1 MVLCVLAA
9 RTEGGRMEVLIG
21 SVAIQS
27 RVREI
32 GRQVAR
38 DHPEG
43 APLLIG
49 VLRGCVIFM
58 ADLMKCLPIPH
69 EIDFISIS
77 SYEGSSQSSGT
88 PRLVKDIGTDIR
100 GRDVIIVEDIVDTG
114 HTLEFLRR
122 TFLAREPA
130 SLKTAALLDKKSRRE
145 CPVPVEYVGFEIPD
159 RFVVGYGL
167 DFAERFRHLPYIAAL
182 SPEEL
187 SPSPSLRSLGAV

>member
-1 MVLCVLAA
+1 
-9 RTEGGRMEVLIG
+9 MEVLIG
-21 SVAIQS
+21 SEAIQG

-32 GRQVAR
+32 GRQIAR

-77 SYEGSSQSSGT
+77 SYESSSTSSGA
-88 PRLVKDIGTDIR
+88 PRLVKDIGRDIR

-114 HTLEFLRR
+114 HTLDFLRR
-122 TFLAREPA
+122 TFLARGPA
-130 SLKTAALLDKKSRRE
+130 SLKTVALLDKRSRRE
-145 CPVPVEYVGFEIPD
+145 CNVPIEYVGFEIPD

-187 SPSPSLRSLGAV
+187 IPTPAIRSAGVA

>member
-1 MVLCVLAA
+1 
-9 RTEGGRMEVLIG
+9 MEVLIG
-21 SVAIQS
+21 SDDIQR
-27 RVREI
+27 RVCEI
-32 GRQVAR
+32 GKQIAR

-43 APLLIG
+43 IPLLIG
-49 VLRGCVIFM
+49 VLRGCVIFL
-58 ADLMKCLPIPH
+58 ADLMKSLPIPH

-77 SYEGSSQSSGT
+77 SYELSSQSTGM
-88 PRLVKDIGTDIR
+88 PRLVKDIGRDVA

-122 TFLAREPA
+122 TFLARGPNT
-130 SLKTAALLDKKSRRE
+130 LKTVALLDKRPRRQ
-145 CPVPVEYVGFEIPD
+145 CAVPIEYVGFEIPD

-187 SPSPSLRSLGAV
+187 EPETAGRSVGMTQG

>member
-1 MVLCVLAA
+1 
-9 RTEGGRMEVLIG
+9 MEVLIG
-21 SVAIQS
+21 SDAIQS

-32 GRQVAR
+32 GKQIAR

-58 ADLMKCLPIPH
+58 ADLMKSLPIPH
-69 EIDFISIS
+69 EIDFI
-77 SYEGSSQSSGT
+77 
-88 PRLVKDIGTDIR
+88 
-100 GRDVIIVEDIVDTG
+100 
-114 HTLEFLRR
+114 
-122 TFLAREPA
+122 
-130 SLKTAALLDKKSRRE
+130 
-145 CPVPVEYVGFEIPD
+145 GFEIPD

-187 SPSPSLRSLGAV
+187 TPRPAVRSLGAA

>member
-1 MVLCVLAA
+1 
-9 RTEGGRMEVLIG
+9 MEVLIG
-21 SVAIQS
+21 SEAIHS

-32 GRQVAR
+32 GRQIAR

-43 APLLIG
+43 SPLLVG

-58 ADLMKCLPIPH
+58 ADLMKSLPIPH

-77 SYEGSSQSSGT
+77 SYELSQSTGS
-88 PRLVKDIGTDIR
+88 PRLVKDIGRDIR
-100 GRDVIIVEDIVDTG
+100 DRDVIIVEDIVDTG

-122 TFLAREPA
+122 TFLARGPA

-145 CPVPVEYVGFEIPD
+145 CEVPIEYVGFEIPD

-187 SPSPSLRSLGAV
+187 TPERALRSLGAA

>member
-1 MVLCVLAA
+1 
-9 RTEGGRMEVLIG
+9 MEVLIG
-21 SVAIQS
+21 SKAIHS

-32 GRQVAR
+32 GRQIAR

-43 APLLIG
+43 SPLLIG

-58 ADLMKCLPIPH
+58 ADLMKSLPIPH

-77 SYEGSSQSSGT
+77 SYELSSESTGSPS
-88 PRLVKDIGTDIR
+88 LVKDIGRDIR

-122 TFLAREPA
+122 TFLARGPA

-145 CPVPVEYVGFEIPD
+145 CDVPIEYVGFEIPD

-187 SPSPSLRSLGAV
+187 DPSPTLRSLGAV

>member
-1 MVLCVLAA
+1 
-9 RTEGGRMEVLIG
+9 MEVLIG
-21 SVAIQS
+21 SEAIQT

-32 GRQVAR
+32 GKQIAR

-58 ADLMKCLPIPH
+58 ADLMKCLSIPH
-69 EIDFISIS
+69 EIDFISVS
-77 SYEGSSQSSGT
+77 SYELSSQSSGL
-88 PRLVKDIGTDIR
+88 PRLVKDVERDIE

-122 TFLAREPA
+122 TFLARNPA
-130 SLKTAALLDKKSRRE
+130 SLKCVALLDKKSRRE
-145 CPVPVEYVGFEIPD
+145 CDVPVEYVGFEIPD

-182 SPEEL
+182 SSEEL
-187 SPSPSLRSLGAV
+187 TPEPHSSLPSMGAA

>member
-1 MVLCVLAA
+1 M
-9 RTEGGRMEVLIG
+9 EGRIGMEVLIG
-21 SVAIQS
+21 SEAIQT

-32 GRQVAR
+32 GKQIAR

-49 VLRGCVIFM
+49 VLRGCVILM
-58 ADLMKCLPIPH
+58 ADLMKSLPIPH

-77 SYEGSSQSSGT
+77 SYEHSSKSSGA
-88 PRLVKDIGTDIR
+88 PRLVKDIERDIA

-122 TFLAREPA
+122 TFLARNPT
-130 SLKTAALLDKKSRRE
+130 SLKTVALLDKKSRRE
-145 CPVPVEYVGFEIPD
+145 CQVPVEYVGFEIAD

-182 SPEEL
+182 SAEEL
-187 SPSPSLRSLGAV
+187 TADPMALRSMGAA

>member
-1 MVLCVLAA
+1 
-9 RTEGGRMEVLIG
+9 MEVLIG
-21 SVAIQS
+21 SDAVQT

-32 GRQVAR
+32 GRQIAR

-77 SYEGSSQSSGT
+77 SYESSSTSSGL
-88 PRLVKDIGTDIR
+88 PRLVKDIGRDIE

-114 HTLEFLRR
+114 HTLNFLRR
-122 TFLAREPA
+122 TFLARRPK
-130 SLKTAALLDKKSRRE
+130 SLKTVALLDKRSRRE
-145 CPVPVEYVGFEIPD
+145 CTVPIEYVGFEIPD

-167 DFAERFRHLPYIAAL
+167 DYAERFRHLPYIAAL

-187 SPSPSLRSLGAV
+187 SPRESPISSAGKA

>member
-1 MVLCVLAA
+1 
-9 RTEGGRMEVLIG
+9 MEVLIG
-21 SVAIQS
+21 SDAIQT

-32 GRQVAR
+32 GKQIAR

-58 ADLMKCLPIPH
+58 ADLMKSLPIPH

-77 SYEGSSQSSGT
+77 SYELSSQSSGA
-88 PRLVKDIGTDIR
+88 PRLVKDIGRDIE

-114 HTLEFLRR
+114 HTLDFLRR
-122 TFLAREPA
+122 TFLARNPA
-130 SLKTAALLDKKSRRE
+130 SLKTVALLDKKSRRE
-145 CPVPVEYVGFEIPD
+145 CNVPVEYVGFEIPD

-182 SPEEL
+182 SAEEL
-187 SPSPSLRSLGAV
+187 TQGSPVRSMGAAQP

>member
-1 MVLCVLAA
+1 
-9 RTEGGRMEVLIG
+9 MEVLIG
-21 SVAIQS
+21 SEAIQK

-43 APLLIG
+43 VPLLVG

-58 ADLMKCLPIPH
+58 ADLMKSLPIPH

-77 SYEGSSQSSGT
+77 SYEHSAQSSGT
-88 PRLVKDIGTDIR
+88 PRLVKDIGREIE

-114 HTLEFLRR
+114 HTLDFLRR
-122 TFLAREPA
+122 TFLARNPA
-130 SLKTAALLDKKSRRE
+130 SLKTVAFLDKRSRRE
-145 CPVPVEYVGFEIPD
+145 CNVPLEYIGFEIPD

-167 DFAERFRHLPYIAAL
+167 DFAERFRHLPYVAAL

-187 SPSPSLRSLGAV
+187 LSESTARSMGTA